1 MPNISYV
8 GLFFMFCFFLSGIFY
23 DIRNTTVTFQADLDQ
38 YKTDCMKLSVSVSA
52 LERFR
57 DNQTNTQSGME
68 LQTNVLVFIKI
79 TCIDYYSAMHGMC
92 LNKFMFS

>member
-1 MPNISYV
+1 MWGNFLCSV
-8 GLFFMFCFFLSGIFY
+8 FFLSGILD
-23 DIRNTTVTFQADLDQ
+23 DIRNTTVAFQADLDQ
-38 YKTDCMKLSVSVSA
+38 YKTDSMKLSVSVSA

-79 TCIDYYSAMHGMC
+79 NYMY
-92 LNKFMFS
+92 

>member
-8 GLFFMFCFFLSGIFY
+8 GKFFMFCFFFWSGILD
-23 DIRNTTVTFQADLDQ
+23 DIRNTTVAFQADLDQ
-38 YKTDCMKLSVSVSA
+38 YKTDSMKLSVSVSA

-57 DNQTNTQSGME
+57 VNQTNTQSGME

-79 TCIDYYSAMHGMC
+79 NYMY
-92 LNKFMFS
+92 

>member
-1 MPNISYV
+1 MWGNFLCSV
-8 GLFFMFCFFLSGIFY
+8 FFLSGILD
-23 DIRNTTVTFQADLDQ
+23 DIRNTTVAFQADLDQ
-38 YKTDCMKLSVSVSA
+38 YKTDFMKLSVSVSA

-79 TCIDYYSAMHGMC
+79 NYMY
-92 LNKFMFS
+92 

>member
-1 MPNISYV
+1 MWGYFLCSV
-8 GLFFMFCFFLSGIFY
+8 FFFLSGILD

-68 LQTNVLVFIKI
+68 LQTNVLVFTKI
-79 TCIDYYSAMHGMC
+79 TCIDYYFAMHGMC

>member
-1 MPNISYV
+1 M
-8 GLFFMFCFFLSGIFY
+8 SGIFD

-79 TCIDYYSAMHGMC
+79 DYYSAMHGMC
-92 LNKFMFS
+92 LNKFMIS

>member
-1 MPNISYV
+1 MWGNFLCSV
-8 GLFFMFCFFLSGIFY
+8 FFFWSGILD
-23 DIRNTTVTFQADLDQ
+23 DIRNTTVAFQADLDQ
-38 YKTDCMKLSVSVSA
+38 YKTDSMKLSVSVSA

-57 DNQTNTQSGME
+57 VNQTNTQSGME
-68 LQTNVLVFIKI
+68 LQTNVLEFTKI

>member
-1 MPNISYV
+1 MWGNFLYS
-8 GLFFMFCFFLSGIFY
+8 GFLFFFGSGILD

-68 LQTNVLVFIKI
+68 LQTNVFVFIKI
-79 TCIDYYSAMHGMC
+79 NYMY
-92 LNKFMFS
+92 

>member
-1 MPNISYV
+1 MWGNFLCSV
-8 GLFFMFCFFLSGIFY
+8 FFLSGILD
-23 DIRNTTVTFQADLDQ
+23 DIRNTTVAFQADLDQ

-79 TCIDYYSAMHGMC
+79 NYIY
-92 LNKFMFS
+92 

>member
-8 GLFFMFCFFLSGIFY
+8 GLFFMFCFVFFLSGILD

-79 TCIDYYSAMHGMC
+79 NYMY
-92 LNKFMFS
+92 

>member
-8 GLFFMFCFFLSGIFY
+8 GKFFMFCFFFWSGILD
-23 DIRNTTVTFQADLDQ
+23 DIRNTTVAFQADLDQ
-38 YKTDCMKLSVSVSA
+38 YKTDSMKLSVSVSA

-57 DNQTNTQSGME
+57 DNQTNTQCGME

-92 LNKFMFS
+92 